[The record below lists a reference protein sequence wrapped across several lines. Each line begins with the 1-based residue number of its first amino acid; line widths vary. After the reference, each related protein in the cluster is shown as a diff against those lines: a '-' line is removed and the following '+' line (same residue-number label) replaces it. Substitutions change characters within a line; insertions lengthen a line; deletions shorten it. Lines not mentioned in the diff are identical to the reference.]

1 MKTFIT
7 TLLLGALFVSYGQE
21 CSLLVPD
28 HVKVMGMN
36 RTDVNLAEVDT
47 VVLPIV
53 FHIVHTGAG
62 EENNISDAQVYS
74 QLDVLNE
81 EFADSKIQF
90 CMAARDPWDNPTDG
104 ITRFDGSI
112 WEDYLYEGISNGN
125 DPDAKDQEDLKEAV
139 GCWDPYQYLNIYVV
153 NEINGNDGGWGIQGF
168 AYLGPTGDCRDG
180 VVVLYNTVGTVGVQ
194 KPGRELGFT
203 TVHEIGHH
211 LSLWHTFSNS
221 SGCGEESNC
230 ENQGD
235 QVCDTPPT
243 YENSSCTLP
252 SCPEAMVENFMDY
265 TPETCKDSFTVGQS
279 ERMHECLQTVRTGLV
294 DNMNC
299 IPPMQ
304 YDAAPTL
311 ATYQQQWCTP
321 NQDIWIQIKN
331 FGSDMIDMLDVE
343 LFCNGIQYDAE
354 VFDLLPNVAQ
364 EVLFEGVYV
373 DGAQWFEVQ
382 VVGAQNDYLEND
394 YASWPI
400 ETTSGSLMSVV
411 VSTDTWANET
421 DWVIYDGAGE
431 ILIGDG
437 NYPLGQ
443 ASYVYEACI
452 YDECYDVVIED
463 SNGDGFCSFD
473 FNGDGVCDIGGDGIT
488 ATVGNDTVFTTGFG
502 ASFDVWETSFCNT
515 LPECPLDLD
524 GSGTIGNGDVLI
536 MLSNYGCQ
544 GVCDYDINNDGNV
557 NVLDLLEMLA
567 SQGDCPVEQDFSIG
581 TYKDLTVGSSDGF
594 SWPSGPPRIYDILG
608 REIDKPFDQLATG
621 VYILRWKRVTR
632 KVFVQ

>member
-7 TLLLGALFVSYGQE
+7 TLLLAITFTSIAQE

-28 HVKVMGMN
+28 NVKVMGMS

-90 CMAARDPWDNPTDG
+90 CMAARDPLGNPTDG

-139 GCWDPYQYLNIYVV
+139 GCWDPSEYLNIYVV

-180 VVVLYNTVGTVGVQ
+180 AVVLYNVVGTVGVQ

-230 ENQGD
+230 ESQGD

-243 YENSSCTLP
+243 WENNQCTAP
-252 SCPEAMVENFMDY
+252 SCPDALVENFMDY
-265 TPETCKDSFTVGQS
+265 TPETCRNSFTVGQS
-279 ERMHECLQTVRTGLV
+279 ERMHECIQTVRTGLV

-321 NQDIWIQIKN
+321 NQDIWIQVKN
-331 FGSDMIDMLDVE
+331 FGSDMIDMVDVE

-364 EVLFEGVYV
+364 EVLFEDVYV

-382 VVGAQNDYLEND
+382 VLADQNDYLEND
-394 YASWPI
+394 YGSWPI

-421 DWVIYDGAGE
+421 DWVIYDSLGE

-443 ASYVYEACI
+443 ATYIYEACI

-463 SNGDGFCSFD
+463 SNGDGFCAFD
-473 FNGDGVCDIGGDGIT
+473 FGNDGICDFGGEGMT

-502 ASFDVWETSFCNT
+502 ASFDVWETTFCNT
-515 LPECPLDLD
+515 IPECPLDLD

-544 GVCDYDINNDGNV
+544 GICDYDINNDGNV
-557 NVLDLLEMLA
+557 NVYDLLEML
-567 SQGDCPVEQDFSIG
+567 SNQGDCPVEQDFSIG
-581 TYKDLTVGSSDGF
+581 TYKDLTVGNSDGF
-594 SWPSGPPRIYDILG
+594 SWPSGPPRIYDMLG

>member
-1 MKTFIT
+1 MRTFIT
-7 TLLLGALFVSYGQE
+7 TLLLGAFAVSYGQE
-21 CSLLVPD
+21 CSLLLPD
-28 HVKVMGMN
+28 NVKVMGMS

-47 VVLPIV
+47 VVLPVV
-53 FHIVHTGAG
+53 FHIVHTGSG

-90 CMAARDPWDNPTDG
+90 CMAARDPWDSPTDG

-139 GCWDPYQYLNIYVV
+139 GCWNPSEYINYYVV
-153 NEINGNDGGWGIQGF
+153 SEINGNNGGNGIQGF

-180 VVVLYNTVGTVGVQ
+180 VVLLYNATGNVGVQ

-203 TVHEIGHH
+203 GVHEVGHH

-221 SGCGEESNC
+221 DDCEETNC
-230 ENQGD
+230 QTQGD

-243 YENSSCTLP
+243 LSNTSCSLP
-252 SCPEAMVENFMDY
+252 TCPDALVENFMDY
-265 TPETCKDSFTVGQS
+265 TQETCRNSFTVGQS
-279 ERMHECLQTVRTGLV
+279 ERMHECLQSVRSGLV

-321 NQDIWIQIKN
+321 NQDIWIQVKN
-331 FGSDMIDMLDVE
+331 FGSDMIDMVDVQ
-343 LFCNGIQYDAE
+343 LYCNGIQYNAE
-354 VFDLLPNVAQ
+354 VFDLLPNVGQ
-364 EVLFEGVYV
+364 DVFFPDVYV
-373 DGAQWFEVQ
+373 DGAQMFEVQ
-382 VVGAQNDYLEND
+382 VVGSQNDYLEND

-400 ETTSGSLMSVV
+400 ETTSGALMSVV

-421 DWVIYDGAGE
+421 DWVIYDSFGE
-431 ILIGDG
+431 VLIGDG

-473 FNGDGVCDIGGDGIT
+473 FGNDGVCDFGSDGIT

-515 LPECPLDLD
+515 LPECPLDFD

-536 MLSNYGCQ
+536 MLSNYGCE
-544 GVCDYDINNDGNV
+544 GVCDYDVNNDGNV
-557 NVLDLLEMLA
+557 NVFDLLDMLA

-581 TYKDLTVGSSDGF
+581 TYKDLVVGDSDGF
-594 SWPSGPPRIYDILG
+594 SWPSGPPRIYDMLG